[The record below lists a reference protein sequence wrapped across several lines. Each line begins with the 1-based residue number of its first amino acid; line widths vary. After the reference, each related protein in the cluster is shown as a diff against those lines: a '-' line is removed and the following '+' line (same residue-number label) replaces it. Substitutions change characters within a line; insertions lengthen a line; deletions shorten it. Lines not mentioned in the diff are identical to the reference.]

1 MKNNKFYHIDLVFLM
16 SKPLTSLPPLEWVRV
31 FEAAARSGNFTAAAT
46 ETGLTQAAISQRIR
60 NLESHLGVR
69 LFNRLPRGVSLTVEG
84 EAWLPYVRNALNI
97 LANSTDELFAKPR
110 RSIRILASTSLISLW
125 FAPRLQALPQTY
137 QISFHTHHMQTDFAR
152 EDTDVQVRFGA
163 GPWPEMQSA
172 HLLQE
177 TLTPMASPVLLA
189 QSPDDWTRLPHIALA
204 GPRPG
209 WLAWGAQVIGAPPP
223 VPMLRFDSFGQS
235 LAAAQNSAGVILGS
249 LALCRAALNAGS
261 LVRLSDETL
270 PTNAGYWLTAAS
282 RVVPPPQW
290 HDLVTRFAD
299 KSSIAL

>member
-1 MKNNKFYHIDLVFLM
+1 MKNNEFRHIDPVFLM

-125 FAPRLQALPQTY
+125 FAPRLHNLPPTY
-137 QISFHTHHMQTDFAR
+137 QMSFHTHHTDTDLAR
-152 EDTDVQVRFGA
+152 EDTDIQVRYGA
-163 GPWPEMQSA
+163 GPWPDLQSA
-172 HLLQE
+172 RLFEE
-177 TLTPMASPVLLA
+177 TLTPMASPALLA
-189 QSPDDWTRLPHIALA
+189 QSPDNWTRLPRIALA

-209 WLAWGAQVIGAPPP
+209 WLAWGALDRGTPPLP
-223 VPMLRFDSFGQS
+223 SLRFDSFNQS
-235 LAAAQNSAGVILGS
+235 LAAALNGAGVILGS
-249 LALCRAALNAGS
+249 LSLCHAALKAGT
-261 LVRLSDETL
+261 LLRLSDTTL
-270 PTNAGYWLTAAS
+270 PANAGYWLTARPGAL
-282 RVVPPPQW
+282 PPAQW
-290 HDLVTRFAD
+290 QDLCTRFAN
-299 KSSIAL
+299 KSPIAL